1 MFRSTLR
8 KFDAVYGYRP
18 DLIVTGFYT
27 YKFRPLHTQ
36 IQLSFLV
43 RGFSPSE
50 GFGLPGSQ
58 RIRLQSPA
66 GRCSTARD
74 GVHSFNLRPEDARE
88 PV

>member
-8 KFDAVYGYRP
+8 KFDAVYGYHP
-18 DLIVTGFYT
+18 DLVVAGFYT

-50 GFGLPGSQ
+50 GFG
-58 RIRLQSPA
+58 PA
-66 GRCSTARD
+66 WESTYKATISGR
-74 GVHSFNLRPEDARE
+74 
-88 PV
+88 

>member
-8 KFDAVYGYRP
+8 KFDAVYGYHP
-18 DLIVTGFYT
+18 DLIVAGFYT
-27 YKFRPLHTQ
+27 YKFRPLHIQ
-36 IQLSFLV
+36 IQFSFWSEDSV
-43 RGFSPSE
+43 RQKDSVQ
-50 GFGLPGSQ
+50 PGSQ